1 MSDASDISD
10 DEGYDG
16 PADRPSRRRIV
27 RGVRTAGRRVR
38 PDRRELPL
46 VRPRVGRSAT
56 STPLAGKRVSLRTPH
71 GVVDTALADLDP
83 WGRARVEG
91 FGTAPFE
98 VATSLP

>member
-1 MSDASDISD
+1 MSDDEGF

-16 PADRPSRRRIV
+16 PATVLVDGESIDVSARLAGAFDPI
-27 RGVRTAGRRVR
+27 AGRYHWYGRV
-38 PDRRELPL
+38 
-46 VRPRVGRSAT
+46 SAEHDLA
-56 STPLAGKRVSLRTPH
+56 PLAGKRVSLRTPH
-71 GVVDTALADLDP
+71 GTVDTALADLDP